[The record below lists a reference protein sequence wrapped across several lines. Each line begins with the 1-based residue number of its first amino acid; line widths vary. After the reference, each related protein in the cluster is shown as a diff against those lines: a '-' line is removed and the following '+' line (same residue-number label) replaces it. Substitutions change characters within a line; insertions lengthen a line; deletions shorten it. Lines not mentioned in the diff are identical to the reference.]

1 MKGDPYLHSVFNS
14 ASSRIVVCMHMGVRM
29 CGWVCLLALLGVNQQ
44 LQLMGVCET
53 IVKIKL

>member
-1 MKGDPYLHSVFNS
+1 MKGDAYLHFVFNS
-14 ASSRIVVCMHMGVRM
+14 ASSSIVVCVHMGVRM
-29 CGWVCLLALLGVNQQ
+29 GGWVCLLALMGVNQQ